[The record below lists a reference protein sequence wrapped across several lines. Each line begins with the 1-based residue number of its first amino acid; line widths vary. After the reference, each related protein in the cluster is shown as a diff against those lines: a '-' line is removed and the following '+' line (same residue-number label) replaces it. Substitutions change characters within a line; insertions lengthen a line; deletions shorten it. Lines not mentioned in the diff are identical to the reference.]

1 MRTVCQLVLILS
13 TIVLEMRTRLT
24 SVGVLLFGQ
33 TRGRVLALLF
43 GAPDETL
50 FVRQIARQVETSVG
64 TVQRELAL
72 LTDAGLIK
80 RSTVGNQV
88 FYQANQEHPEYP
100 ELRALLA
107 KTAGVFQML
116 KTALA
121 ALSSRI
127 DVAFVY
133 GSVARGEEKATSDI
147 DLMVI
152 GAVSLD
158 EVLDAVGPV
167 EKQLGRPVNPT
178 IYSIEDLKTRL
189 RSGNHFLQSL
199 KKSEKVFLIGDED
212 EFRKAGTTRLVQG

>member
-1 MRTVCQLVLILS
+1 MRT
-13 TIVLEMRTRLT
+13 TLT
-24 SVGVLLFGQ
+24 SVGDLLFGQ
-33 TRGRVLALLF
+33 TRGRVLALLY
-43 GAPDETL
+43 GAPDQTR
-50 FVRQIARQVETSVG
+50 FVRQIARQVDTSVG
-64 TVQRELAL
+64 TVQRELNL
-72 LTDAGLIK
+72 LADAGLIK

-88 FYQANQEHPEYP
+88 FFQANQEHPEYP

-116 KTALA
+116 KMALA
-121 ALSSRI
+121 SLSSRV
-127 DVAFVY
+127 DLAFVY

-167 EKQLGRPVNPT
+167 EEQLGRPVNPT
-178 IYSIEDLKTRL
+178 IYSRDDLKTRL

-199 KKSEKVFLIGDED
+199 KKSKKVFLIGDED
-212 EFRKAGTTRLVQG
+212 EFRKTCTARVVQG

>member
-1 MRTVCQLVLILS
+1 MLTICPLVLILS
-13 TIVLEMRTRLT
+13 TIVLEMRTTLT
-24 SVGVLLFGQ
+24 SVGDLLFGQ
-33 TRGRVLALLF
+33 TRGRVLALLY

-64 TVQRELAL
+64 TVQRELNL
-72 LTDAGLIK
+72 LADAGLIK

-88 FYQANQEHPEYP
+88 FYQVNQEHPEYP

-121 ALSSRI
+121 PLSSRI

-133 GSVARGEEKATSDI
+133 GSVARGEERATSDI

-152 GAVSLD
+152 GAASLD
-158 EVLDAVGPV
+158 EVLDAVSPV

-189 RSGNHFLQSL
+189 LSGNHFLQSL
-199 KKSEKVFLIGDED
+199 KKSKKVFLIGDED
-212 EFRKAGTTRLVQG
+212 EFRKAGTTRVVQG

>member
-1 MRTVCQLVLILS
+1 MRT
-13 TIVLEMRTRLT
+13 TLT
-24 SVGVLLFGQ
+24 SVGDLLFGQ
-33 TRGRVLALLF
+33 TRGRVLALLY

-64 TVQRELAL
+64 TVQRELNL
-72 LTDAGLIK
+72 LADAGLIK
-80 RSTVGNQV
+80 RFTVGNQV

-107 KTAGVFQML
+107 KTTGVFQML

-121 ALSSRI
+121 PLAARI
-127 DVAFVY
+127 NLAFVY

-167 EKQLGRPVNPT
+167 EKQLRRPVNPT
-178 IYSIEDLKTRL
+178 IYSLEDVRARL
-189 RSGNHFLQSL
+189 REGNHFLQSL
-199 KKSEKVFLIGDED
+199 QKSKKVFLIGDED
-212 EFRKAGTTRLVQG
+212 EFRKAGTTRVVQG

>member
-1 MRTVCQLVLILS
+1 MRT
-13 TIVLEMRTRLT
+13 TLT
-24 SVGVLLFGQ
+24 SVGDLLFGQ
-33 TRGRVLALLF
+33 TRGRVLALLY
-43 GAPDETL
+43 GAPGEAI

-64 TVQRELAL
+64 TVQRELNL
-72 LTDAGLIK
+72 LAEAGLIK

-116 KTALA
+116 KTALGP
-121 ALSSRI
+121 LSSRI
-127 DVAFVY
+127 DLAFVY

-158 EVLDAVGPV
+158 EVLDAVGHV

-178 IYSIEDLKTRL
+178 IYSSEDLKARL

-199 KKSEKVFLIGDED
+199 KTSKKVFLIGDED
-212 EFRKAGTTRLVQG
+212 EFRKAGTTRVVQS

>member
-1 MRTVCQLVLILS
+1 MRTPLIS
-13 TIVLEMRTRLT
+13 I
-24 SVGVLLFGQ
+24 GDLLFGQ
-33 TRGRVLALLF
+33 TIGRVLVLLY

-50 FVRQIARQVETSVG
+50 FVRQIARHVETSVG

-72 LTDAGLIK
+72 LADAGLIK

-88 FYQANQEHPEYP
+88 FYQANPEHPEYP

-107 KTAGVFQML
+107 KTTGVFQML

-121 ALSSRI
+121 PLSSRI
-127 DVAFVY
+127 DLAFVY
-133 GSVARGEEKATSDI
+133 GSVARGEDKATSDI

-152 GAVSLD
+152 GQVSLD
-158 EVLDAVGPV
+158 EVLNAVGPV
-167 EKQLGRPVNPT
+167 EKQLRRPVNPT

-199 KKSEKVFLIGDED
+199 KKTKKVFVIGDED
-212 EFRKAGTTRLVQG
+212 EFNKVNANRLVQG

>member
-1 MRTVCQLVLILS
+1 MRTTSQSVLNLS
-13 TIVLEMRTRLT
+13 TIVLEMRTPLT
-24 SVGVLLFGQ
+24 SVGDLLFGQ
-33 TRGRVLALLF
+33 TRGRVLALLY
-43 GAPDETL
+43 GAPDETF

-80 RSTVGNQV
+80 RSAVGSQV
-88 FYQANQEHPEYP
+88 FYQANQEHPGFP

-107 KTAGVFQML
+107 KTTGVFQML

-121 ALSSRI
+121 SRI
-127 DVAFVY
+127 NLAFVY
-133 GSVARGEEKATSDI
+133 GSVARGEEKASSDI

-178 IYSIEDLKTRL
+178 IYSLEDVRARL
-189 RSGNHFLQSL
+189 HEGNHFLQSL
-199 KKSEKVFLIGDED
+199 QKSKKVFLIGDED
-212 EFRKAGTTRLVQG
+212 EFRKVSTTRLVQG